1 MLGTMQGA
9 TGCQDEWYQVF
20 FFTSEY
26 LKSYKNSKAGVLESI
41 IPSRT

>member
-9 TGCQDEWYQVF
+9 TGCQDGQYQF
-20 FFTSEY
+20 FFTSED

-41 IPSRT
+41 IQSRT